1 MSYSIIISQMLLALA
16 LGGMAG
22 WQRER
27 AGKKAGIRTHA
38 LVAFAATLFTCL
50 SIHGFPG
57 TDPGRVAAQILVGI
71 GFIGAG
77 TIMHKED
84 TIEGLTTAAGLWAV
98 TAVGMMVGV
107 GWFLEAV
114 LATLLISAVLFT
126 DDHRLA
132 NIVKG

>member
-1 MSYSIIISQMLLALA
+1 MSYTFILGQMVLSLA
-16 LGGMAG
+16 LGGLAG
-22 WQRER
+22 WQREH

-57 TDPGRVAAQILVGI
+57 SESSRVAAQILVGI

-77 TIMHKED
+77 TILHKED

-107 GWFLEAV
+107 GWYVEAV
-114 LATLLISAVLFT
+114 IATLLISAVLFT

-132 NIVKG
+132 NVRKG